1 MSEKPSRAAEHA
13 ATYPSPQQA
22 SWVPREGRPWTV
34 ADLEALPD
42 EDNHYELVRGDLLKM
57 TPANPEHGMYASR
70 FDYAIRAF
78 AEQHDLGE
86 VYTADPG
93 FQLAPEPEPIVR
105 CPDVAFVRRDRIPE
119 KSARAFWALAPDL
132 VVEIISDSEPAAEI
146 ESKVEDYRAAGV
158 KLIWLVYP
166 RTQTVVEH
174 RGDQLRRFTKRD
186 SLDGGEVLPGFALP
200 LANLF
205 R

>member
-1 MSEKPSRAAEHA
+1 MSEKPSHAAELA
-13 ATYPSPQQA
+13 ATYPSPRQT

-57 TPANPEHGMYASR
+57 TPAKPEHGMYASR
-70 FDYAIRAF
+70 CDYAIRAF
-78 AEQHDLGE
+78 AQQHDLGE
-86 VYTADPG
+86 VYIGEAG
-93 FQLAPEPEPIVR
+93 FQLAPEPAAIVR
-105 CPDVAFVRRDRIPE
+105 CPDVAFVRKDRIP
-119 KSARAFWALAPDL
+119 KAPTSTFWPLAPDL
-132 VVEIISDSEPAAEI
+132 VVEVISDSEPAAEI
-146 ESKVEDYRAAGV
+146 ESKVADYRAAGV

-166 RTQTVVEH
+166 RTQSVVEH
-174 RGDQLRRFTKRD
+174 RGDQLRRFTKSD